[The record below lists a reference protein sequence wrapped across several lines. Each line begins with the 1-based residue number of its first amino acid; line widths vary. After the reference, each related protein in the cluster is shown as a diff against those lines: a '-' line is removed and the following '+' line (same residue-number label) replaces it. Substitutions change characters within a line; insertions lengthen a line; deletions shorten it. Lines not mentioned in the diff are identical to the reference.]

1 MENEDKCVDPVDE
14 EKKELLKLFDG
25 RCVEL
30 DDDELEELLLLLIAK
45 FRDEMSD
52 DFKDELKDELRDEL
66 KNELKDDRRDGL
78 GEEWPKELLLLMVRV
93 GKAELDKLCV
103 KKALLPKVGI
113 GEADNVEVD
122 KKVEMISFVDF
133 EDWLLLIDDDDDG
146 DTVWQPVT
154 IVEVSKRS
162 IKNRL
167 Y

>member
-1 MENEDKCVDPVDE
+1 VENEDKCVDPVDE